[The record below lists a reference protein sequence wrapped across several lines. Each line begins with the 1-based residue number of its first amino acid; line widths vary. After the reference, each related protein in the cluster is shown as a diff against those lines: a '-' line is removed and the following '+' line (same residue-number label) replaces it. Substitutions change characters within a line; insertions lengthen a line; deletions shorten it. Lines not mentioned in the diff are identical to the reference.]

1 MCHLSCKVVCHPN
14 RQVAQMPQPMT
25 KAREGSQ
32 YPAKSR
38 KFSTCCFASAFAQ
51 SGHTEPSW
59 FWLMRLGL
67 GSHAAGA
74 EAQGEDDARAQRR
87 DEPDILL
94 GTWEPDPGIPGPVA
108 VGKPPPKSEETSC
121 WAQRDCR
128 LGSDCPTF
136 GVLGYLHPLC
146 QGTSVALWAGGR

>member
-67 GSHAAGA
+67 GSHAVAPRPKA
-74 EAQGEDDARAQRR
+74 KMMPEHKGETN
-87 DEPDILL
+87 LTFSWVL
-94 GTWEPDPGIPGPVA
+94 GNRTPGSPDP
-108 VGKPPPKSEETSC
+108 
-121 WAQRDCR
+121 
-128 LGSDCPTF
+128 
-136 GVLGYLHPLC
+136 
-146 QGTSVALWAGGR
+146 